1 MRCLRIKTIMAV
13 ALAAMLAGNAFAQDA
28 AEPRDRAR
36 AASKQAAP
44 KQVAPKQAAPAPA
57 NPAQLLAFVDD
68 YARQHDFSGSVLIV
82 EHGRPLLARQYG
94 LANRAFAIP
103 NEVSTRYKIASITK
117 AFTALLILQLHEQGR
132 LDLDAPMR
140 RYLPDYR
147 GSGGD
152 RVTLRQLL
160 NHTSG
165 LVNFDQVTDAAQ
177 AIRSGLPNYQLP
189 HTARQLLDDY
199 CSGDLVHA
207 PGTKFDYNNCD
218 YIALGL
224 IVERAYGQAY
234 EQVLQQ
240 RILDPLGLKDTGV
253 LHQRDIVAGLADTY
267 FRRDDSKAL
276 TPDLPAYPENWYAAG
291 AMYSTPRDLATFADA
306 WFGGR
311 LIGDKALA
319 AMIAPGLDDY
329 GFGVWS
335 YPVRIDGRRYHAVKR
350 PGRIMGAQAQLYR
363 IVEAGLTVVVLAN
376 TDGTDLDEFVAQLGK
391 RAIGEHKVD
400 KPAVD
405 KPAVDKQ
412 AVDKQAV
419 DTSATDKPATD

>member
-1 MRCLRIKTIMAV
+1 MRCLRIGTIGAV
-13 ALAAMLAGNAFAQDA
+13 AVAAMLAGNAAFAQNTA
-28 AEPRDRAR
+28 APRDGVQ
-36 AASKQAAP
+36 AASKPAASKRP
-44 KQVAPKQAAPAPA
+44 TSTPAH
-57 NPAQLLAFVDD
+57 PAQLLAFVDD

-82 EHGRPLLARQYG
+82 EHGKPRLARQYG
-94 LANRAFAIP
+94 LANRAFAIR
-103 NEVSTRYKIASITK
+103 NDASTKYKIASITK
-117 AFTALLILQLHEQGR
+117 AFTAILILQLHEQGR

-152 RVTLRQLL
+152 RVSVRQLL

-199 CSGDLVHA
+199 CSGDLAHA

-218 YIALGL
+218 YIALGQ
-224 IVERAYGQAY
+224 IVERVYGQTY

-276 TPDLPAYPENWYAAG
+276 TPDLPVYPENWYAAG
-291 AMYSTPRDLATFADA
+291 AMYSTPGDLARFVDA

-311 LIGDKALA
+311 LIGDDALA
-319 AMIAPGLDDY
+319 AMLAPGLDDY

-363 IVEAGLTVVVLAN
+363 IVEAKLTVVVLAN
-376 TDGTDLDEFVAQLGK
+376 TDGADLDEFVARIGK
-391 RAIGEHKVD
+391 QVIGQPSID
-400 KPAVD
+400 KRAVD
-405 KPAVDKQ
+405 KPA
-412 AVDKQAV
+412 
-419 DTSATDKPATD
+419 TD

>member
-1 MRCLRIKTIMAV
+1 MRYSRIKTITAV
-13 ALAAMLAGNAFAQDA
+13 ALAAMLAANAALAQA
-28 AEPRDRAR
+28 ADEPRGRAQAASMH
-36 AASKQAAP
+36 AASKQTAS
-44 KQVAPKQAAPAPA
+44 KQRVSKPTSS
-57 NPAQLLAFVDD
+57 NPAQLLAVVDD

-82 EHGRPLLARQYG
+82 ERGKPRLARQYG
-94 LANRAFAIP
+94 LANRAFAIR
-103 NEVSTRYKIASITK
+103 NDASTKYKIASITK

-152 RVTLRQLL
+152 RVSVRQLL

-165 LVNFDQVTDAAQ
+165 LVNFDQITDAAQ
-177 AIRSGLPNYQLP
+177 AIRGGLPNYQLP
-189 HTARQLLDDY
+189 HTARQLLDEY
-199 CSGDLVHA
+199 CSGDLVHE

-224 IVERAYGQAY
+224 IVERIHGQSY

-240 RILDPLGLKDTGV
+240 RILDPLGLKDTGM

-291 AMYSTPRDLATFADA
+291 AMYSTAADLARFADA

-376 TDGTDLDEFVAQLGK
+376 TDATDLDEFVARIGK
-391 RAIGEHKVD
+391 HAIG
-400 KPAVD
+400 
-405 KPAVDKQ
+405 KQ
-412 AVDKQAV
+412 AAEGQASDKHAG
-419 DTSATDKPATD
+419 DKPATD

>member
-1 MRCLRIKTIMAV
+1 MRSNWRINTITTAMATMFACSG
-13 ALAAMLAGNAFAQDA
+13 ALAQDA
-28 AEPRDRAR
+28 PKPLDRV
-36 AASKQAAP
+36 QT
-44 KQVAPKQAAPAPA
+44 VEQAAPAPA
-57 NPAQLLAFVDD
+57 AAVQLAGFVDD

-82 EHGRPLLARQYG
+82 EHGKPLLARQYG
-94 LANRAFAIP
+94 QANRAFAIG
-103 NEVSTRYKIASITK
+103 NDASTKYKIASITK
-117 AFTALLILQLHEQGR
+117 AFTAVLILQLHEQGR

-199 CSGDLVHA
+199 CSGDLVHE

-224 IVERAYGQAY
+224 IIERAYGQPY

-240 RILDPLGLKDTGV
+240 RILDPLKLKDTGV

-291 AMYSTPRDLATFADA
+291 SMYSTPRDLATFAQA

-363 IVEAGLTVVVLAN
+363 IVEAELTVIVLAN
-376 TDGTDLDEFVAQLGK
+376 TDAADLDEFVAQMGK
-391 RAIGEHKVD
+391 HAIGKH
-400 KPAVD
+400 
-405 KPAVDKQ
+405 AVDKQ
-412 AVDKQAV
+412 AVDK
-419 DTSATDKPATD
+419 SATDKPALD

>member
-1 MRCLRIKTIMAV
+1 MRCLRIKTITAA
-13 ALAAMLAGNAFAQDA
+13 ALAAMLASSTAFAQGA
-28 AEPRDRAR
+28 AAPRDRAQAAWKQ
-36 AASKQAAP
+36 AASKQAAS
-44 KQVAPKQAAPAPA
+44 KQAAAKQSTPAPA
-57 NPAQLLAFVDD
+57 DPAPLTAFVDD
-68 YARQHDFSGSVLIV
+68 YAHQHDFSGSVLIV
-82 EHGRPLLARQYG
+82 EHGKPLLARQYG
-94 LANRAFAIP
+94 LANRAFAIR
-103 NEVSTRYKIASITK
+103 NDASTKYKIASITK
-117 AFTALLILQLHEQGR
+117 AFTAVLILQLHEQGR

-152 RVTLRQLL
+152 WVTLRQLL

-189 HTARQLLDDY
+189 HTARQLADDY
-199 CSGDLVHA
+199 CSGDLVHE
-207 PGTKFDYNNCD
+207 PGAKFDYNNCD

-224 IVERAYGQAY
+224 IIERAYGQPY

-240 RILDPLGLKDTGV
+240 RIIDPLGLKDTGV

-267 FRRDDSKAL
+267 FRRDDGKAL

-291 AMYSTPRDLATFADA
+291 AMYSTPRDLATFADG

-311 LIGDKALA
+311 LVGDKALA

-376 TDGTDLDEFVAQLGK
+376 TDATDLDEFVARIGKHALGK
-391 RAIGEHKVD
+391 QAAGEHAGDQHASD
-400 KPAVD
+400 KPAID
-405 KPAVDKQ
+405 RAPPHD
-412 AVDKQAV
+412 
-419 DTSATDKPATD
+419 

>member
-1 MRCLRIKTIMAV
+1 MRYSRIGTIMAV
-13 ALAAMLAGNAFAQDA
+13 AMAAMLAGNAVFAQA
-28 AEPRDRAR
+28 AAQPHDRVQAAAKHAAAKH
-36 AASKQAAP
+36 AASKHAASP
-44 KQVAPKQAAPAPA
+44 RAPSKQTPSKPSTPTSADP
-57 NPAQLLAFVDD
+57 
-68 YARQHDFSGSVLIV
+68 ARQHDFSGSVLIV
-82 EHGRPLLARQYG
+82 EHGKPVLARHYG

-103 NEVSTRYKIASITK
+103 NDASTKYKIASITK

-152 RVTLRQLL
+152 RVSVRQLL

-165 LVNFDQVTDAAQ
+165 LVNFDRVTEAAQ

-199 CSGDLVHA
+199 CSGVLAHE

-224 IVERAYGQAY
+224 IVERAYGQSY

-240 RILDPLGLKDTGV
+240 RILDPLGLKDTGI

-291 AMYSTPRDLATFADA
+291 AMYSTPRDLATFAEA

-311 LIGDKALA
+311 LIGDEALA

-335 YPVRIDGRRYHAVKR
+335 YPVRIDGRRYRAVKR

-376 TDGTDLDEFVAQLGK
+376 TDATDLDEFVARIGK
-391 RAIGEHKVD
+391 RALGEH
-400 KPAVD
+400 A
-405 KPAVDKQ
+405 AGERGME
-412 AVDKQAV
+412 
-419 DTSATDKPATD
+419 TSAPD

>member
-1 MRCLRIKTIMAV
+1 MQWLRIKTTTAV
-13 ALAAMLAGNAFAQDA
+13 ALAAMLAGNAAFAQNTTA
-28 AEPRDRAR
+28 PSDRAR
-36 AASKQAAP
+36 ATSKQAVSEP
-44 KQVAPKQAAPAPA
+44 PTQSPA
-57 NPAQLLAFVDD
+57 NPAQLIAFVDD

-82 EHGRPLLARQYG
+82 EHGKPLLARQYG
-94 LANRAFAIP
+94 LANRAFAIR
-103 NEVSTRYKIASITK
+103 NDASTKYKIASITK
-117 AFTALLILQLHEQGR
+117 AFTAVLILQLHEQGR

-152 RVTLRQLL
+152 RVSVRQLL

-199 CSGDLVHA
+199 CSGDLVHE

-224 IVERAYGQAY
+224 IIERAYGKPY

-240 RILDPLGLKDTGV
+240 RIIEPLGLQDTGM

-291 AMYSTPRDLATFADA
+291 AMYSTARDLAMFAEA
-306 WFGGR
+306 WLEGR

-363 IVEAGLTVVVLAN
+363 IVEAKLTVVVLAN
-376 TDGTDLDEFVAQLGK
+376 TDGTDLDEFVARIGK
-391 RAIGEHKVD
+391 QVIGQPSID
-400 KPAVD
+400 KHGV
-405 KPAVDKQ
+405 
-412 AVDKQAV
+412 
-419 DTSATDKPATD
+419 DKPATD

>member
-1 MRCLRIKTIMAV
+1 MRCLRIKTITAV
-13 ALAAMLAGNAFAQDA
+13 ALAAMLAANAAFAQ
-28 AEPRDRAR
+28 
-36 AASKQAAP
+36 AASKQTASKPSTPTSA
-44 KQVAPKQAAPAPA
+44 Q
-57 NPAQLLAFVDD
+57 PAQLLAFVDD

-82 EHGRPLLARQYG
+82 QHGKPRLARQYG
-94 LANRAFAIP
+94 LANRAFAIR
-103 NEVSTRYKIASITK
+103 NDASTKYKIASITK
-117 AFTALLILQLHEQGR
+117 AFTAVLILQLHEQGR

-152 RVTLRQLL
+152 RVSVRQLL

-199 CSGDLVHA
+199 CSGELVHA
-207 PGTKFDYNNCD
+207 PGSKFDYNNCD
-218 YIALGL
+218 YIALGQ
-224 IVERAYGQAY
+224 IVERIYGQSY
-234 EQVLQQ
+234 EQVLRE
-240 RILDPLGLKDTGV
+240 RIVDPLGLKDTGM
-253 LHQRDIVAGLADTY
+253 LHQRDIVAGLADSY

-291 AMYSTPRDLATFADA
+291 AMYSTPVDLARFADA

-335 YPVRIDGRRYHAVKR
+335 YPVRIDGRSYRAVKR

-363 IVEAGLTVVVLAN
+363 IVEAELTVVVLAN
-376 TDGTDLDEFVAQLGK
+376 TDATDLDEFVA
-391 RAIGEHKVD
+391 RIG
-400 KPAVD
+400 
-405 KPAVDKQ
+405 KQ
-412 AVDKQAV
+412 ALSKQAAEGRAR
-419 DTSATDKPATD
+419 DTQASDKPATD